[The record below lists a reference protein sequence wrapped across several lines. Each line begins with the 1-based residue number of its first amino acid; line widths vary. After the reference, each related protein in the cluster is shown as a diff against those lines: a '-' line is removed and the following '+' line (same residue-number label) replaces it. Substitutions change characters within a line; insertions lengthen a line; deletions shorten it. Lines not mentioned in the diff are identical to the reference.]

1 MSGEAV
7 AEVPGGPRGYLVLA
21 SLGRGEPSTQVALAQ
36 HLGVDRTM
44 MTYLLD
50 DLEDAGLVQRR
61 PDPADRRARR
71 VTLTDTGATRL
82 AELMCGLHRAEDTL
96 LESLTSEE
104 RTQLRDLL
112 GRLATAMAP
121 VNPCPGGRGAQEPR
135 HSTRSPPPPLT
146 AGSWRRPAGRLA
158 GGEAGSRNP
167 VGRETTE
174 LSLCTCSTGSNG
186 GASAVSSR
194 RSRRRGWGRCPRA
207 GDEGSCPHGCR
218 V

>member
-1 MSGEAV
+1 
-7 AEVPGGPRGYLVLA
+7 
-21 SLGRGEPSTQVALAQ
+21 
-36 HLGVDRTM
+36 
-44 MTYLLD
+44 
-50 DLEDAGLVQRR
+50 
-61 PDPADRRARR
+61 

-158 GGEAGSRNP
+158 GGEAGEQEPGGTGNHGAVP
-167 VGRETTE
+167 VH
-174 LSLCTCSTGSNG
+174 LLNG
-186 GASAVSSR
+186 IE
-194 RSRRRGWGRCPRA
+194 RRRIGGLEPSIASPRVGPMSA
-207 GDEGSCPHGCR
+207 CR
-218 V
+218 G